1 MQGKMFAPEI
11 RHFVR
16 SIQAFNLTLQSDAEL
31 SDAGFEVES

>member
-1 MQGKMFAPEI
+1 MQGKMFAPGI

-16 SIQAFNLTLQSDAEL
+16 SVQAFNLTSQSDAEL

>member
-16 SIQAFNLTLQSDAEL
+16 SIQAFNLTLHSDAEL